1 MLIFEINKIII
12 KDTTIKF
19 SIVIPLYNKAD
30 YVVSTLKSVLKQ
42 TYTSFEI
49 IIIDDASTDN
59 SLKEVRKFEDTRIR
73 IIEHG
78 KNLGLSATR
87 NTGVKAAENDYV
99 AFLDADDCW
108 HHSFLENIVLLIE
121 KFPKQKIFATHYK
134 ENYNGTM
141 FTPKTKLPP
150 SKKGTFMVVD
160 DFFKVNLGRLI
171 LTQSCIV
178 VDKHVFTTVGGYDEE
193 VTFAEDIDFFIR
205 CFSVF
210 DLAYYNNECHTQN
223 TTVNNSLTQSST
235 ANKKYPNLK
244 KYLGTSD
251 TLDTF
256 INFYLYC
263 FCQRLKTEKRVNAV
277 HELRTE
283 INLNSL
289 NIIQIILL
297 YLPHPL
303 YSLVVQAKST
313 LLKRGCQP
321 TSF

>member
-1 MLIFEINKIII
+1 M
-12 KDTTIKF
+12 
-19 SIVIPLYNKAD
+19 
-30 YVVSTLKSVLKQ
+30 
-42 TYTSFEI
+42 
-49 IIIDDASTDN
+49 
-59 SLKEVRKFEDTRIR
+59 
-73 IIEHG
+73 
-78 KNLGLSATR
+78 
-87 NTGVKAAENDYV
+87 

-108 HHSFLENIVLLIE
+108 HHNFLENIVLLIE
-121 KFPKQKIFATHYK
+121 KFPKQKVFATHYK
-134 ENYNGTM
+134 ENYNSTI

-150 SKKGTFMVVD
+150 SKKGRFMVVA

-244 KYLGTSD
+244 KYLGASD

-277 HELRTE
+277 RELRTQ

-289 NIIQIILL
+289 NIAQIILL

-303 YSLVVQAKST
+303 YTLVVQAKSA
-313 LLKRGCQP
+313 LLKRGYQP

>member
-1 MLIFEINKIII
+1 MC
-12 KDTTIKF
+12 IKF
-19 SIVIPLYNKAD
+19 SVVIPLYNKES
-30 YVVSTLKSVLKQ
+30 YVLKTLQSVIVQ
-42 TYTSFEI
+42 TYTDFEI
-49 IIIDDASTDN
+49 IVIDDASTDN
-59 SLKEVRKFEDTRIR
+59 SLELVKQLEDTRIR
-73 IIEHG
+73 IIEHK
-78 KNLGLSATR
+78 KNLGLSSTR
-87 NTGVKAAENDYV
+87 NTGINAANNNYI

-108 HHSFLENIVLLIE
+108 HHNFLENIALLIE
-121 KFPKQKIFATHYK
+121 KFPKQKVFATHYK

-178 VDKHVFTTVGGYDEE
+178 VNKHVFTTVGGYDEE

-210 DLAYYNNECHTQN
+210 DLAYYNKESHTQN

-263 FCQRLKTEKRVNAV
+263 FCQRLKTEKRINAV
-277 HELRTE
+277 RELRTE

-289 NIIQIILL
+289 NIVQIILL

-303 YSLVVQAKST
+303 YALVVQAKST
-313 LLKRGCQP
+313 LLKRGYQP
-321 TSF
+321 SSF